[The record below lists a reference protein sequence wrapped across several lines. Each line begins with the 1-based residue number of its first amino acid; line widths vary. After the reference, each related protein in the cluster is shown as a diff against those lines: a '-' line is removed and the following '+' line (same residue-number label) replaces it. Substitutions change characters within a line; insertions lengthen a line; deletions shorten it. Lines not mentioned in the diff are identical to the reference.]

1 MDDDMIILALGL
13 FAIVWNAVFLWFVFE
28 GKLEVEY
35 GFALC
40 LLAAALPIIY
50 FDLKVRK

>member
-1 MDDDMIILALGL
+1 MDDELILLGIGL
-13 FAIVWNAVFLWFVFE
+13 FAIVWNVVFLWFVFT

-40 LLAAALPIIY
+40 VFTAALPVVY

>member
-1 MDDDMIILALGL
+1 MEDIIFIGLVL
-13 FAIVWNAVFLWFVFE
+13 FAIGWNFVFLWFVFT

-40 LLAAALPIIY
+40 VFTAALPVVY

>member
-1 MDDDMIILALGL
+1 MEDIIFIGL
-13 FAIVWNAVFLWFVFE
+13 VMFAVVWNLVFLWFVFE

-40 LLAAALPIIY
+40 LLVAALPIIY